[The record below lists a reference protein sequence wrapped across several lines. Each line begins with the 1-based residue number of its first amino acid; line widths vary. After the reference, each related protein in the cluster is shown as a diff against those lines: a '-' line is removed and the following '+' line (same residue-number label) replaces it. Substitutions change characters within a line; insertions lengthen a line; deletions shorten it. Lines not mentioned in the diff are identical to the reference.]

1 VETLRS
7 AVTIDS
13 KLMIT
18 SLEKSILETLVALD
32 EAVKGLRTAGSKPDL
47 GSVFTRLDELAAQ
60 LPPGTD
66 PNLQHY
72 MRKKSYQKA
81 MYFLQGRDA
90 ENVQGS
96 CGHV

>member
-1 VETLRS
+1 METLRF
-7 AVTIDS
+7 AVTISS

-18 SLEKSILETLVALD
+18 SLEKSILEALVALD
-32 EAVKGLRTAGSKPDL
+32 EAVKGLRTAGTKPDL
-47 GSVFTRLDELAAQ
+47 GSMFSRLDELVAQ

-66 PNLQHY
+66 PNLLHY

-90 ENVQGS
+90 ENVHGT